1 MRSTS
6 DGDPLTKPERIDRPS
21 HAAKVSE
28 LLQKGVSLTGECS
41 DVDGLEA
48 IIGALSHVQ
57 TGR

>member
-1 MRSTS
+1 M
-6 DGDPLTKPERIDRPS
+6 
-21 HAAKVSE
+21 SE